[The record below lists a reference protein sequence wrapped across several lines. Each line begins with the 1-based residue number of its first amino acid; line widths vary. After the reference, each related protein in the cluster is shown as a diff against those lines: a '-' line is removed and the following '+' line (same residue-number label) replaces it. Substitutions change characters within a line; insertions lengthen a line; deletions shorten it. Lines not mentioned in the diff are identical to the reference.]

1 MLKYFDE
8 GAKGRPCALLLG
20 GFDGFHRGHER
31 LLKAARETGLP
42 VGLTALSGGKG
53 GELFPL
59 SEREDIFRALGFAFA
74 DEHILEGAFRETSA
88 EDFLKDLFARIPAK
102 AVFCGEDFRFGKDA
116 SGTPALL
123 KEKAPCPVIVL
134 PLAAKDGEKIA
145 VSRIKQLL
153 SEGDMEKVNAL
164 LCTPYFVRG
173 EAEHGRAVGRTY
185 GFPTAN
191 LHLPA
196 GKFPLKEGV
205 YAARARLKN
214 GEEYPAIVNFGPCP
228 TFGVEERRTEA
239 HLVGFEG
246 DLYGEKVTLY
256 PVRFLRSIRK
266 FESKEAL
273 EKQLEGDRA
282 AALEL
287 FGAQKEKDL

>member
-8 GAKGRPCALLLG
+8 GAKERPCALLLG

-123 KEKAPCPVIVL
+123 KEKAPCPVTVL

-205 YAARARLKN
+205 YAARVRLKN

-256 PVRFLRSIRK
+256 PVRFLRPIRK
-266 FESKEAL
+266 FQSKEAL